1 MTMKEWIL
9 KLDDFLRL
17 NEKEILKNKWQISK
31 KIAQEKVEKEY
42 DIFKIEKMKNYISD
56 FDLEVKKYLK

>member
-31 KIAQEKVEKEY
+31 KNSSRKSWRRI
-42 DIFKIEKMKNYISD
+42 
-56 FDLEVKKYLK
+56 